1 MSAPAWISR
10 NKETPSDVVSIIK
23 SAKVNGCWI
32 FHERNQKSY
41 TSEEFEKEWQT
52 VVHSDGK
59 TNNFKEFKIVNPLYA
74 VRLTS
79 RWINI
84 ANRRQQEILLKLE
97 GYNGE
102 FKKKV

>member
-10 NKETPSDVVSIIK
+10 NKLTPSDVISIIK
-23 SAKVNGCWI
+23 TAKVNGCWI
-32 FHERNQKSY
+32 FHERNQKFY
-41 TSEEFEKEWQT
+41 TPEEFEKEWQT

-79 RWINI
+79 RWIDI
-84 ANRRQQEILLKLE
+84 ANRTQLEILLKLK
-97 GYNGE
+97 GYNG
-102 FKKKV
+102 